1 MSGVRIRGG
10 TVSAHFLE
18 VALRRVA
25 RQSLRQCPARSLL
38 DSRPSSIALRLA
50 AAVSDDHGVGCVSTL
65 STDSGLGQELQSGT
79 VVGVHAAPFL
89 EHAVGERFP
98 AAGAVPCLAI
108 EREPERG
115 IEVERRTGTLVL
127 GFLPRL
133 LAKGRAGVVEV
144 RSEWGHDRRVVSDG
158 SAEFGRGPR
167 EARRTVGVAARG
179 CDLGEA
185 PERIHA
191 EPPRPEPPSDRRRLL
206 EARER
211 VLEIAF
217 EQFDPAEIGQ
227 RSAGSARVVDEAG
240 ELERLVQPAASL
252 SGVPALQG
260 VPREV

>member
-1 MSGVRIRGG
+1 MTSGVATACRSRRRGTTS
-10 TVSAHFLE
+10 TVFA
-18 VALRRVA
+18 
-25 RQSLRQCPARSLL
+25 
-38 DSRPSSIALRLA
+38 
-50 AAVSDDHGVGCVSTL
+50 GV
-65 STDSGLGQELQSGT
+65 
-79 VVGVHAAPFL
+79 
-89 EHAVGERFP
+89 FP
-98 AAGAVPCLAI
+98 GGGAVPCLTI

-115 IEVERRTGTLVL
+115 IEVERRALVP

-144 RSEWGHDRRVVSDG
+144 RSERGHDGRVVSG
-158 SAEFGRGPR
+158 GFTQRERGPR
-167 EARRTVGVAARG
+167 EARRAVGVAACG

-185 PERIHA
+185 PERFRA
-191 EPPRPEPPSDRRRLL
+191 EPPRPEPPCDRRRLL

-227 RSAGSARVVDEAG
+227 RLAGSAGVVDEPG
-240 ELERLVQPAASL
+240 KLERLVQPAASL